1 MSKWVLSKWVL
12 VALRMIRDCKKQ
24 VGSLGLLKVLM
35 FALSLVGLSAHGAL
49 WTITYPRPIDDTD
62 ERTQYP
68 IALLKLALDKTGVN
82 YELLPSDRI
91 LLTGKAM
98 RQLRENR
105 EVSVVWSMTDIQRE
119 KDLTAIR
126 IPIAKGLIGLRVFA
140 IQDQKSAKFAQVESI
155 ADMRE
160 FVPIQGEDWPDTK
173 ILQASGFNVFT
184 VPEFDKAYDF
194 LSQGKGDFFP
204 RSVIEITPELDKLGK
219 SAGVSL
225 EPSLAIYYPT
235 AMYYFVSNNNKTL
248 AHLIETGL
256 QRAIEDGS
264 FDTLFQ
270 STYMPILDE
279 INMDERTIFTIE
291 NPLLPNDTPLS
302 KEGLW
307 YKTAAEK

>member
-1 MSKWVLSKWVL
+1 MLVLT
-12 VALRMIRDCKKQ
+12 
-24 VGSLGLLKVLM
+24 LL
-35 FALSLVGLSAHGAL
+35 LVGLSAHGAL

-82 YELLPSDRI
+82 YELRPSDRI

-140 IQDQKSAKFAQVESI
+140 IQSQKSAKFSQIESI
-155 ADMRE
+155 ADLRE
-160 FVPIQGEDWPDTK
+160 LVPIQGEDWPDTK
-173 ILQASGFNVFT
+173 ILQANGFNVFT

-204 RSVIEITPELDKLGK
+204 RSVIEITPELDTLGK
-219 SAGVSL
+219 SANISL

-256 QRAIEDGS
+256 RRAIDDGS
-264 FDTLFQ
+264 FETFFQ
-270 STYMPILDE
+270 STYMPILNE
-279 INMDERTIFTIE
+279 LNMDERTILTID
-291 NPLLPNDTPLS
+291 NPLLPDDTPLS
-302 KEGLW
+302 NESLW
-307 YKTAAEK
+307 YQSTNGS